1 MNYIHEATGAVQN
14 VAAIRE
20 VHPTPTGFQ
29 IKTTVADLN
38 SSGVNYM
45 YVAFR

>member
-20 VHPTPTGFQ
+20 VHPTGFQ
-29 IKTTVADLN
+29 IKTTGADLN